1 MHIEMDFCGKFCYG
15 VCFLVIEVMNNIKD
29 ITYYQLANLQLILT
43 STGGGFRESKRATE
57 LSKLLGVNILP
68 WQVMLQQFLK
78 SLTCVYI
85 MIFFSFIL

>member
-15 VCFLVIEVMNNIKD
+15 VCLLVIEVMNNIKD